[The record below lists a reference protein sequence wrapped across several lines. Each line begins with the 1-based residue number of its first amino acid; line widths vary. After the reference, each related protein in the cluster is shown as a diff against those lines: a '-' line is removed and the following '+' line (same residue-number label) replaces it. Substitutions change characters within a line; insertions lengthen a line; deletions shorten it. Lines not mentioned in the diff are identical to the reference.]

1 MKNVLLLI
9 AFLCFFVQLNAQAF
23 QEPAGRKTL
32 SLTLSGGAAFP
43 VGIADYNAGATSSL
57 SLNYSSKAGTF
68 NLLYA
73 GNFLYAPKSSTS
85 IFNFILMNNYGVG
98 YSYNFL
104 PSKKLF
110 TTLDISYSEVE
121 YIITSVKT
129 PKYTGANIGLTIG
142 YTFWAM
148 KKGAFSVSA
157 NYHYAN
163 LQSKNFSN
171 AGLGLHYS
179 FPLKIWKE

>member
-57 SLNYSSKAGTF
+57 SLNYSSKAGTY
-68 NLLYA
+68 NL
-73 GNFLYAPKSSTS
+73 PKSSTS

-148 KKGAFSVSA
+148 KKG
-157 NYHYAN
+157 
-163 LQSKNFSN
+163 
-171 AGLGLHYS
+171 
-179 FPLKIWKE
+179 